1 MKTIVR
7 CVAVLLPVL
16 LLAACATTPK
26 QAAAPQPQTTAPVS
40 LHTISKD
47 EAYIAYV
54 ERTARRRGIQVMWV
68 NPPDKRLKEASASK

>member
-1 MKTIVR
+1 MKSIVR
-7 CVAVLLPVL
+7 CVSILLPAL
-16 LLAACATTPK
+16 LLTACASTPK
-26 QAAAPQPQTTAPVS
+26 EAAAPQPATSSPVS
-40 LHTISKD
+40 VHTISKD